1 MSLLARSLFFFIP
14 SLMSAAELTPVAA
27 PDLHSPLSEQWQIR
41 HGLWEVTSGVMTAAE
56 LPENK
61 HAAVLWYVSA
71 MQSGAVECEVQFSGA
86 KTFILG
92 CDGEKHIGRVV
103 IQPKLLRLID
113 DSTEVKGKSPGTEL
127 ASAGV
132 DIQPEQWVRLRYEWD
147 GQRMAAE
154 FGGGKV
160 EATHENL
167 GKAKTRW
174 WMAVGGAS
182 VKIRNLKVFG
192 GS

>member
-1 MSLLARSLFFFIP
+1 M
-14 SLMSAAELTPVAA
+14 
-27 PDLHSPLSEQWQIR
+27 
-41 HGLWEVTSGVMTAAE
+41 
-56 LPENK
+56 
-61 HAAVLWYVSA
+61 
-71 MQSGAVECEVQFSGA
+71 
-86 KTFILG
+86 
-92 CDGEKHIGRVV
+92 V

-132 DIQPEQWVRLRYEWD
+132 DIQPEQWVRVRYEWD

>member
-1 MSLLARSLFFFIP
+1 MALLALFLFFLTP
-14 SLMSAAELTPVAA
+14 SLMSSAELTPVSA
-27 PDLHSPLSEQWQIR
+27 PDLHSPLSEHWQVR
-41 HGLWEVTSGVMTAAE
+41 HGLWEVKLGVMTASE
-56 LPENK
+56 LLENK

-92 CDGEKHIGRVV
+92 CDGDRHIGRVV

-127 ASAGV
+127 ASAGL
-132 DIQPEQWVRLRYEWD
+132 DIQTEQWVKLRYEWD

-174 WMAVGGAS
+174 WMAVGGAA

>member
-1 MSLLARSLFFFIP
+1 MASLALLLSLLLP
-14 SLMSAAELTPVAA
+14 SMMFASELTPVLA
-27 PDLHSPLSEQWQIR
+27 PDLQSPLSEHWQVR
-41 HGLWEVTSGVMTAAE
+41 HGLWEVKSGVMTASE

-71 MQSGAVECEVQFSGA
+71 MQSGAVECEVQFAGA

-92 CDGEKHIGRVV
+92 CDGDRHIGRVV

-132 DIQPEQWVRLRYEWD
+132 DTQPEQWVRLRYEWD
-147 GQRMAAE
+147 GQRMLAD
-154 FGGGKV
+154 FGGARV

-182 VKIRNLKVFG
+182 VKVRNLKVFG
-192 GS
+192 GR

>member
-1 MSLLARSLFFFIP
+1 MALLALFLFFLTP
-14 SLMSAAELTPVAA
+14 SLMSSAELTPVSA
-27 PDLHSPLSEQWQIR
+27 PDLDSPLSEHWQVR
-41 HGLWEVTSGVMTAAE
+41 HGLWEVKSGVMTASE
-56 LPENK
+56 LLENK
-61 HAAVLWYVSA
+61 HAAVLWCLSA

-92 CDGEKHIGRVV
+92 CDGDRHIGRVV

-127 ASAGV
+127 ASAGL
-132 DIQPEQWVRLRYEWD
+132 DIQPEQWVKLRYEWD